1 AGFQPE
7 RIARAMAA
15 AGDASNAFD
24 VDEAWRLTDAVIQRL
39 SVRVP
44 TVEQIQDVVEQV
56 LLDAGHTQAARAYI
70 VYREQHRA
78 LREDRRTA
86 VDVERSVN
94 EYLHRQDWRIHANA
108 NQG

>member
-1 AGFQPE
+1 
-7 RIARAMAA
+7 
-15 AGDASNAFD
+15 
-24 VDEAWRLTDAVIQRL
+24 
-39 SVRVP
+39 
-44 TVEQIQDVVEQV
+44 VVEQV

-108 NQG
+108 NQGYSLGGLILNVSGKVIANY